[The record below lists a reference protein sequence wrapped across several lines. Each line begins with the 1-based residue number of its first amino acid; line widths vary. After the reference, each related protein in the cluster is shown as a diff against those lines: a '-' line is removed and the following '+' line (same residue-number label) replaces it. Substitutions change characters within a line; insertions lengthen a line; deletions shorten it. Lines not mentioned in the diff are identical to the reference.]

1 MEIIDKFRSFS
12 TLKISPGVCN
22 TQNMHGNMHSSCCM
36 SCSGLRIQCSSSF
49 VASDSGVDFAQRLQF
64 GFRAPTIQ
72 GRGRPTNLGIHLF
85 ALRGLGSAG
94 VVYIEMPPVSS

>member
-1 MEIIDKFRSFS
+1 
-12 TLKISPGVCN
+12 
-22 TQNMHGNMHSSCCM
+22 
-36 SCSGLRIQCSSSF
+36 

-72 GRGRPTNLGIHLF
+72 GRGRPTNLGLHLF